1 MRQIKQIANELSNF
15 SMSKQLGICAFL
27 MFGFSQ
33 MTFAQSTINYKGKI
47 VDASGEPIIGATIKE
62 KGTNNGVATDLDG
75 NFTIEAKSGATLVAS
90 YVGMKTL
97 ELKPANGKS
106 MTVTMKDDSKVVDE
120 VVVVGYGTRKR
131 QT

>member
-1 MRQIKQIANELSNF
+1 MRQIKQIASGLSNL

-75 NFTIEAKSGATLVAS
+75 NLPLRRSLAQLSWLAMSA
-90 YVGMKTL
+90 
-97 ELKPANGKS
+97 
-106 MTVTMKDDSKVVDE
+106 
-120 VVVVGYGTRKR
+120 
-131 QT
+131 